1 MRYMPATLANGIP
14 IPELDIN
21 FVPAKAG
28 EVLKLGP
35 LTCRIMEDGSNT
47 GRSSYL
53 IIISSRLLTSPSDNR
68 LGVAELI
75 MPPKTPGP
83 PPHWHEMH
91 DETFFVTKGNV
102 RFHVPEVGNPGVDKK
117 VTDAKVGD
125 YMVVPIRAPHTF
137 SNPFDEEARMF
148 FTSTPSFYIN
158 YFKLLSTMGEEGKP
172 MPAEVSMTAMAMYA
186 TTVVD
191 KQPRKAPE

>member
-1 MRYMPATLANGIP
+1 MPATLPNGIP

-47 GRSSYL
+47 
-53 IIISSRLLTSPSDNR
+53 DNR

-83 PPHWHEMH
+83 PPHWHE
-91 DETFFVTKGNV
+91 
-102 RFHVPEVGNPGVDKK
+102 
-117 VTDAKVGD
+117 
-125 YMVVPIRAPHTF
+125 
-137 SNPFDEEARMF
+137 
-148 FTSTPSFYIN
+148 
-158 YFKLLSTMGEEGKP
+158 
-172 MPAEVSMTAMAMYA
+172 
-186 TTVVD
+186 
-191 KQPRKAPE
+191 

>member
-1 MRYMPATLANGIP
+1 MPATLHNGIP

-47 GRSSYL
+47 
-53 IIISSRLLTSPSDNR
+53 DNR

-91 DETFFVTKGNV
+91 DETFFVTQGNV